1 MDTAAV
7 SVAVSVSESE
17 ERGDIGGS
25 GELCGCG
32 KRSAVACR
40 DLCFGGGLCD
50 GDCACTG
57 LENKNN
63 GR

>member
-25 GELCGCG
+25 SELCGCG
-32 KRSAVACR
+32 KRTVIACR
-40 DLCFGGGLCD
+40 NGCFGGDDCD
-50 GDCACTG
+50 CNGTCTG
-57 LENKNN
+57 LENQND